1 MDTDNG
7 VHVHSGIF
15 INHKEVENN
24 ASPASGKKIEMIIPS
39 EVRETRKDKYHMIP
53 VQLLS
58 RV

>member
-7 VHVHSGIF
+7 VHVHSGILL
-15 INHKEVENN
+15 NHKEVENN

-39 EVRETRKDKYHMIP
+39 EVRETRTDKYHMIP